1 MAAQR
6 HSSRVQ
12 TPRRD
17 NRRQE
22 APAIAGSAA
31 PLSSYGAAPV
41 SDYGVGADSALEA
54 LARNV
59 PGVPGDD
66 YPIFAEVPESA
77 FTCDNK
83 LDGGFYADPEA
94 NCQSFHIC
102 TTDGHSG
109 LTKYSF
115 LCPNGTIFNQNYFI
129 CDWWFNFDCS
139 TAETLFSKNEEIA
152 AERDSASAAAFDQT
166 SYGAPPPSAPS
177 AYTYG
182 APSPSASSLS
192 AFGAPSPPSV
202 TSYRVSSPPSATSFR
217 SPSATSFR
225 APSSTSFGSPYAT
238 SFGSTSATSFGAPSA
253 TSLRSPSATSFGAPS
268 ATSFGSPSATSFG
281 STSATSFGAHSATSF
296 SSPSA
301 TSFGAPSSF
310 GSSAYSS
317 GASNAGSFSSTGYVP
332 PAAQGG
338 KNVYR
343 VNRKVENRNNRK
355 GKQTHG

>member
-1 MAAQR
+1 M
-6 HSSRVQ
+6 Q

-66 YPIFAEVPESA
+66 YPIFAEVPVSA

-139 TAETLFSKNEEIA
+139 SAEGLYKLNEEIA
-152 AERDSASAAAFDQT
+152 AEREAAGAAAASAPQGSYASPDSAPIGGYDAPPKVTDAAQAAYGAAARNARNGRGPEQPFDQ
-166 SYGAPPPSAPS
+166 SAV
-177 AYTYG
+177 ARNG
-182 APSPSASSLS
+182 Q
-192 AFGAPSPPSV
+192 
-202 TSYRVSSPPSATSFR
+202 R
-217 SPSATSFR
+217 
-225 APSSTSFGSPYAT
+225 
-238 SFGSTSATSFGAPSA
+238 
-253 TSLRSPSATSFGAPS
+253 
-268 ATSFGSPSATSFG
+268 
-281 STSATSFGAHSATSF
+281 
-296 SSPSA
+296 
-301 TSFGAPSSF
+301 
-310 GSSAYSS
+310 
-317 GASNAGSFSSTGYVP
+317 
-332 PAAQGG
+332 GG
-338 KNVYR
+338 R
-343 VNRKVENRNNRK
+343 R
-355 GKQTHG
+355 G

>member
-31 PLSSYGAAPV
+31 PLSSYGAAPA
-41 SDYGVGADSALEA
+41 SDYGAGADPALEA

-102 TTDGHSG
+102 VTDGHSG

-182 APSPSASSLS
+182 APSPSASSLR
-192 AFGAPSPPSV
+192 AFGAPPPLSA
-202 TSYRVSSPPSATSFR
+202 TSYRVSSPPSA
-217 SPSATSFR
+217 P
-225 APSSTSFGSPYAT
+225 SFG
-238 SFGSTSATSFGAPSA
+238 
-253 TSLRSPSATSFGAPS
+253 SPSATSFGAPS

-281 STSATSFGAHSATSF
+281 
-296 SSPSA
+296 SPSA

>member
-1 MAAQR
+1 M
-6 HSSRVQ
+6 H
-12 TPRRD
+12 
-17 NRRQE
+17 
-22 APAIAGSAA
+22 AG
-31 PLSSYGAAPV
+31 Y
-41 SDYGVGADSALEA
+41 
-54 LARNV
+54 
-59 PGVPGDD
+59 
-66 YPIFAEVPESA
+66 
-77 FTCDNK
+77 
-83 LDGGFYADPEA
+83 YADDEA
-94 NCQSFHIC
+94 RCQVFHIC
-102 TTDGHSG
+102 TADGQGS
-109 LTKYSF
+109 LAKYSF

-182 APSPSASSLS
+182 APSPSASSLR
-192 AFGAPSPPSV
+192 AFGAPPPLSA
-202 TSYRVSSPPSATSFR
+202 TSYRVSSPPSATSF
-217 SPSATSFR
+217 
-225 APSSTSFGSPYAT
+225 
-238 SFGSTSATSFGAPSA
+238 
-253 TSLRSPSATSFGAPS
+253 RSPSATSFGAPS

-281 STSATSFGAHSATSF
+281 
-296 SSPSA
+296 SPSA

-355 GKQTHG
+355 GKQTHGWRINGRKHLAREEQKMCHHWNRLIQA